1 MEAKP
6 PIRKKSSSCRTF
18 SLLQQWPH
26 PNRASINRKFYRNL
40 GPTRVWLA
48 CTATSTFPEGH
59 EWDFLRLKE
68 KSPFLPTSPVSSLTE
83 AHKKQAAGFLPLW
96 RSDVAKGK
104 SSHSRE
110 LTQRSLCTETNGL
123 QLSEHN
129 PWQGSASAR
138 WFLSC
143 PSSSNFS
150 LNLLRRQ
157 KGCGKL
163 CFHSRFSTLSVGTC
177 YFPKAFSWWLCV
189 CLDTA
194 PRAPRAAF
202 TAHLRCGIYFLSS
215 VNTWEGKQR
224 NWDLF
229 FKLVS

>member
-1 MEAKP
+1 MA
-6 PIRKKSSSCRTF
+6 
-18 SLLQQWPH
+18 H
-26 PNRASINRKFYRNL
+26 
-40 GPTRVWLA
+40 
-48 CTATSTFPEGH
+48 TATSTFPEDH

-68 KSPFLPTSPVSSLTE
+68 KSPLSSHQSCKFPHGRSQEAGCRFLAYVE
-83 AHKKQAAGFLPLW
+83 IGCGQE
-96 RSDVAKGK
+96 K

-110 LTQRSLCTETNGL
+110 FTQRSLCTGTDGL

-129 PWQGSASAR
+129 PWQDSASSR
-138 WFLSC
+138 WFLSR
-143 PSSSNFS
+143 PSSGNFS

-163 CFHSRFSTLSVGTC
+163 CFHSWFSTLSVGTC

-189 CLDTA
+189 CLETA